1 MELPKWVSICLPD
14 VEAFYIYRSF
24 VLQSQQMLILNSSKF
39 VILFLLALKNMNI
52 RIQLKFFIGYNHW

>member
-39 VILFLLALKNMNI
+39 DSFLLALKNMNI
-52 RIQLKFFIGYNHW
+52 RIQLKFFIGSNHW